1 MLHMSSHHSPYVSST
16 LILLHVGFPWRRDIG
31 SLSRNNAEYAIVGYA
46 TMYIGRFATIKMD
59 CGHCW
64 RVTLLRCANVSMVTS
79 FVVYG
84 VGLIVEQSVFWKSP
98 RVDALR
104 TPFGWKTVSVPSPY
118 RSDVCVCSKSCN

>member
-1 MLHMSSHHSPYVSST
+1 M
-16 LILLHVGFPWRRDIG
+16 LHVGFPWRRDIG
-31 SLSRNNAEYAIVGYA
+31 ALSRNNAEYTIVAYT

-84 VGLIVEQSVFWKSP
+84 VGLICRAVRVLEIAACRRATDSFWLEDS
-98 RVDALR
+98 
-104 TPFGWKTVSVPSPY
+104 
-118 RSDVCVCSKSCN
+118 